1 MTGATSYT
9 WTLPSGWSGSSGST
23 SITAT
28 PGANG
33 GNISVTA
40 NNSCGSGTQRTL
52 SISVQA
58 IPAQPGAITGN
69 TTVCQGTSQTYSITA
84 VNGATSYTW
93 TLPSGWSGSSAST
106 SITATAGAGNG
117 NISVTANNSCGS
129 GTPRTLSISVQAIPA
144 QPGAIT
150 GNTTVCQ
157 GTSQTYSI
165 TAVNGAT
172 SYTWTLPSGWSGS
185 SNSTS
190 ITATAGAGN
199 GNISVTA
206 SNSCGSGTPRTL
218 SVTVPDNTSP
228 AWCNNREY

>member
-1 MTGATSYT
+1 MLHPTT
-9 WTLPSGWSGSSGST
+9 WTLPSGWSGSSGSR

-40 NNSCGSGTQRTL
+40 NNSCGSGPERTL
-52 SISVQA
+52 SVTVTP
-58 IPAQPGAITGN
+58 IPEQPETITGN

-106 SITATAGAGNG
+106 SITATPGANSG

-129 GTPRTLSISVQAIPA
+129 GTQRTLSVSVTAIPA

-150 GNTTVCQ
+150 GNT
-157 GTSQTYSI
+157 YSM
-165 TAVNGAT
+165 
-172 SYTWTLPSGWSGS
+172 PGS
-185 SNSTS
+185 FAD
-190 ITATAGAGN
+190 I
-199 GNISVTA
+199 
-206 SNSCGSGTPRTL
+206 
-218 SVTVPDNTSP
+218 
-228 AWCNNREY
+228 